1 MIFMPAPIINMD
13 INLLILILQLF
24 ARYVLVTPP
33 LPIEIFCCFGLI
45 FWKTKT
51 FSLKRIRSFK
61 VFIYFFFHL
70 IFPLHFL
77 KDFFILINIQS
88 KCNNSKTKYKSIL
101 CKLINKVFFLRKT
114 TRYWYSM
121 IDYSLKIDETIVF
134 YHWKWLKS

>member
-1 MIFMPAPIINMD
+1 MLLFIIVIIMIFMPAPIINMD

-45 FWKTKT
+45 FSKTKT

-77 KDFFILINIQS
+77 KDF
-88 KCNNSKTKYKSIL
+88 
-101 CKLINKVFFLRKT
+101 
-114 TRYWYSM
+114 YSHQHSVKM
-121 IDYSLKIDETIVF
+121 Q
-134 YHWKWLKS
+134 